1 MAPIIFISVQIFNH
15 MGNYVEGGI
24 LSTETLAKS
33 NEKVTCFIDQYSEYE
48 IPGSGGKKV
57 ILYFI
62 ILSTILF
69 KKLYQSERDDV

>member
-1 MAPIIFISVQIFNH
+1 

-69 KKLYQSERDDV
+69 